1 MDDFNIYDYAMDLFR
16 KREEYHVE
24 EAHSSKS
31 HTITQC
37 HLSEAS
43 AYNSA
48 WWMLYYAKS
57 GNWEALEQFDY
68 FKN

>member
-1 MDDFNIYDYAMDLFR
+1 MDDFSIYDYAMDLFR
-16 KREEYHVE
+16 KREEYHTE
-24 EAHSSKS
+24 EAHNTNS
-31 HTITQC
+31 HVVTQC

-48 WWMLYYAKS
+48 WWILHYAMQE
-57 GNWEALEQFDY
+57 NWEALEQFDY